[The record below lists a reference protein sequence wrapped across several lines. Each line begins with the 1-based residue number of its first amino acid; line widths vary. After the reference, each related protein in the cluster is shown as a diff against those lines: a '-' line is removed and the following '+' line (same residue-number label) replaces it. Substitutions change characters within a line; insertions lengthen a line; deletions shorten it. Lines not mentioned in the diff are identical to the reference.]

1 MDPNVCQE
9 AFHHWWEYH
18 LSVGIAAAL
27 LGVVGIVSP
36 WAEDKWDNKKKR
48 IRMISGFSI
57 AIFLMAEIWSINRTE
72 KWNDQDRDYKWCI
85 EKKEFNAISTQAST
99 SLTEIGGIVQSA
111 TDINSTTKK
120 TLNLGWQNEI
130 LGFQNQE
137 RLLALLKAASESNL
151 RLAGFNI
158 TITFGPHNRTVGSSA
173 PLADVFQQINA
184 REATADCKYPR
195 ACAGAEE
202 TRAFEQTLEVANSLY
217 MGQGFETKVKLKFD
231 RIVVNLSDDDC
242 RGARKLVTKL
252 PVPCFTGGVDGE
264 TNYSAPLT
272 TERSILSDAPTPL
285 RVRKTGAG
293 PNQLGLDYTD
303 YGDFSGELLTI
314 HRFLGRDFEFR
325 SLQMSV
331 CSINGSPSPAEIA
344 NAKRLARD
352 LPNRV
357 TISLNEDLYEEG
369 SDPSTDMRRSRGFSH
384 RYTLL
389 RAAGKRAESSCGV
402 VGYVEEQK
410 TSPTQP

>member
-1 MDPNVCQE
+1 MEEKEKVHSDR
-9 AFHHWWEYH
+9 
-18 LSVGIAAAL
+18 SGIVITLL
-27 LGVVGIVSP
+27 LGG
-36 WAEDKWDNKKKR
+36 
-48 IRMISGFSI
+48 
-57 AIFLMAEIWSINRTE
+57 EIWSIKRTE
-72 KWNDQDRDYKWCI
+72 EWTDQDQKYKWCI
-85 EKKEFNAISTQAST
+85 EKAEFNAISTKAST
-99 SLTEIGGIVQSA
+99 SLTKIDGIVQAA
-111 TDINSTTKK
+111 TDINSTTQK
-120 TLNLGWQNEI
+120 TLKLGWQNEI

-137 RLLALLKAASESNL
+137 RLLALQKAASESNL

-158 TITFGPHNRTVGSSA
+158 TIVFGPHNRTVGSSA
-173 PLADVFQQINA
+173 PSADVVQQLNSRGAIN
-184 REATADCKYPR
+184 CKYPR
-195 ACAGAEE
+195 ACPGEEE
-202 TRAFEQTLEVANSLY
+202 TRSFLETLEVAEALY
-217 MGQGFETKVKLKFD
+217 MGQGFQTKLKLNFD
-231 RIVVNLSDDDC
+231 RIAVDLLDYDC
-242 RGARKLVTKL
+242 KDARKLVTKL
-252 PVPCFTGGVDGE
+252 PVPCFMGGVDGE

-303 YGDFSGELLTI
+303 YFEFSGELLTI

-357 TISLNEDLYEEG
+357 TISLNEDLFEEG

-389 RAAGKRAESSCGV
+389 RAAGPRAESPCGV
-402 VGYVEEQK
+402 ASYVEEQK
-410 TSPTQP
+410 ASPTHP